1 MVMLDELFFMPRE
14 NSGDETGPVSAP
26 RPWRVTLDSAQHP
39 RGAAGTR
46 SGRGPLREGSGCGWH
61 VGPGLELLCDEPS
74 PPAALFA
81 FSFHGNVRLTL
92 SSPSAPSRHI
102 FRGAAVLFF
111 PPWPLLLSASP
122 ASNVTLREPRPPRQ
136 ARLAPVPVAG
146 RVADLGRTGSAA
158 VTHC

>member
-46 SGRGPLREGSGCGWH
+46 SGRGHCRREAAAGGMWVLGWSFCVMSPL
-61 VGPGLELLCDEPS
+61 LLL
-74 PPAALFA
+74 LFA
-81 FSFHGNVRLTL
+81 FSFRGNVRLTL

-122 ASNVTLREPRPPRQ
+122 ASSVTLREPRPPRQ
-136 ARLAPVPVAG
+136 AGPAPVPVAG